1 MIELQCKTCGRIF
14 LGRKDQKYC
23 GESCRNAWYSGGKI
37 PATEYQWNNPLAKA
51 AVAAAQQGMSY
62 GQAQAQKL
70 AATVKI
76 TRK

>member
-1 MIELQCKTCGRIF
+1 MTESQCKTCGRIF
-14 LGRKDQKYC
+14 LGRKNQKYC
-23 GESCRNAWYSGGKI
+23 DESCRNARYHGGKEQL
-37 PATEYQWNNPLAKA
+37 TEYQWNNLLAKA

-70 AATVKI
+70 AANVKI